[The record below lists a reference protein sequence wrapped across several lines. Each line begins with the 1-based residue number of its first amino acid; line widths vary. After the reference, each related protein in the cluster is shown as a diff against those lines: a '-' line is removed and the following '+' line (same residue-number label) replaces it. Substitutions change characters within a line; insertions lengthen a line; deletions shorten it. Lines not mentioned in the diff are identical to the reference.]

1 MIYKLAKANHG
12 VNSLSSWMPGLAEA
26 SICFMTSALDLASIM
41 ERRRKFLAALV
52 EHEKRVEQ
60 RGANKR
66 VAERLDMDPSH
77 LSQILTGHRK
87 CGEDVALKIAA
98 KLGVSVETINQFGV
112 DYSDLSIGQ
121 IPPGVIPLSG
131 PSEAEI
137 DRSLLRLPPS
147 VLLPGAPRT
156 PIQEMLGSFEGK
168 KEVVSERAVDTWHP
182 EDALPAGYTTINAV
196 EARHADLGGGSRYAL
211 VDYPDEKPRVY
222 STEFFSRHKL
232 DPRNLRAYRVSG
244 DSMKPMLWDGCW
256 VVIDTSKTVIVDER
270 IYALAVGDEL
280 LVKQL
285 VRGVGNKI
293 VVNSFNPSHP
303 TQVVDPEVLPVQIFG
318 QVVEYSCVL
327 V

>member
-1 MIYKLAKANHG
+1 M
-12 VNSLSSWMPGLAEA
+12 SSIATMEKRTPVRTPLDVQ
-26 SICFMTSALDLASIM
+26 DLAAVRILQEAWANYKQRPKDKRLTQEQIAEKYHLKSQSAVTQYINGHI
-41 ERRRKFLAALV
+41 RLNPVALAALCKV
-52 EHEKRVEQ
+52 F
-60 RGANKR
+60 G
-66 VAERLDMDPSH
+66 LDPYAVHPRISEEGN
-77 LSQILTGHRK
+77 L
-87 CGEDVALKIAA
+87 V
-98 KLGVSVETINQFGV
+98 V
-112 DYSDLSIGQ
+112 DYHQPTSDTAVREPLVTYGEGKERIFSGRSILV
-121 IPPGVIPLSG
+121 PG
-131 PSEAEI
+131 
-137 DRSLLRLPPS
+137 SL
-147 VLLPGAPRT
+147 RT
-156 PIQEMLGSFEGK
+156 PMQEMLGSFGGK

-293 VVNSFNPSHP
+293 LVNSFNPSHP